1 VQEDRKDLSMKR
13 KLVWKMLLL
22 GSTLL
27 TINAWGSKTISF
39 TADLTGNLDIYLMDI
54 NRKDPVN
61 LTNHPADDS
70 SPTWAPDGSAFAYVS
85 HRDGNPEI
93 YVMDMNNKESRRLT
107 NNRATDIDP
116 VWSPDG
122 RWIAFASNQHREHAA
137 DTDIYIMDVNGKKAQ
152 QLTNKGG
159 HNSAPT
165 WSPDGQWI
173 AFRST
178 LDGIGGIHL
187 MNADGKKQRALTQV
201 SATNPSWAANGKQ
214 IYFSSEM
221 LDGVEVPSLF
231 AIDFNGENVR
241 KLVNAAQACEEPAES
256 PDGQW
261 IAYVSTQGNNK
272 DIHLVRVADG
282 EIQQLTQDP
291 GQEFSPAWVPSG
303 LSVSPNTHT
312 RTTLWGTLKQAT
324 VGARTHHLQKN

>member
-1 VQEDRKDLSMKR
+1 MKR
-13 KLVWKMLLL
+13 KLVWKMLLI
-22 GSTLL
+22 GSSLL
-27 TINAWGSKTISF
+27 TINAWGNKTISF
-39 TADLTGNLDIYLMDI
+39 TADLTGNLDIYIMDI
-54 NRKDPVN
+54 NLKNPVN

-116 VWSPDG
+116 AWSPDG

-137 DTDIYIMDVNGKKAQ
+137 DTDIYIMNPNGKKAQ

-159 HNSAPT
+159 HNSTPA
-165 WSPDGQWI
+165 WSLDGQWI

-187 MNADGKKQRALTQV
+187 INANGKKQRALTQV
-201 SATNPSWAANGKQ
+201 SATNPTWAVNGKE
-214 IYFSSEM
+214 IYFSSDM
-221 LDGVEVPSLF
+221 LGNVEVPTLF
-231 AIDFNGENVR
+231 AIDVNGGNVR
-241 KLVNAAQACEEPAES
+241 KLANAAQACEEPAES

-261 IAYVSTQGNNK
+261 IAYVSTQDNNK
-272 DIHLVRVADG
+272 DIHLIRVADG
-282 EIQQLTQDP
+282 EIRQLTQDP
-291 GQEFSPAWVPSG
+291 GQEFSPAWAPSG
-303 LSVSPNTHT
+303 LSVSPNTDT
-312 RTTLWGTLKQAT
+312 RAMLWGTLKQGT
-324 VGARTHHLQKN
+324 VGTSLHRSQKD

>member
-1 VQEDRKDLSMKR
+1 MKR

-22 GSTLL
+22 GSSLL
-27 TINAWGSKTISF
+27 TIHAWGNKTISF
-39 TADLTGNLDIYLMDI
+39 TADLTGNLDIYIMDI

-61 LTNHPADDS
+61 LTNHPAEDS
-70 SPTWAPDGSAFAYVS
+70 SPTWSPDGSAFAYVS

-93 YVMDMNNKESRRLT
+93 YVMEMNNKESRRLT

-116 VWSPDG
+116 AWSPDG
-122 RWIAFASNQHREHAA
+122 RWIAFASNHHREHAA
-137 DTDIYIMDVNGKKAQ
+137 DTDVYIMNPNGKKVQ

-159 HNSAPT
+159 HNSTPA
-165 WSPDGQWI
+165 WSPDGEWI

-187 MNADGKKQRALTQV
+187 INANGKKQRALTQV
-201 SATNPSWAANGKQ
+201 SATNPTWAANGKE
-214 IYFSSEM
+214 IYFSSDM
-221 LDGVEVPSLF
+221 LGNVEVPTLF
-231 AIDFNGENVR
+231 AIDVNGGNIR
-241 KLVNAAQACEEPAES
+241 KLANVAQACEEPAES

-272 DIHLVRVADG
+272 DIHLIRVADG
-282 EIQQLTQDP
+282 EIRQLTQDP
-291 GQEFSPAWVPSG
+291 GQEFSPAWAPSG
-303 LSVSPNTHT
+303 LSVSPSADT

>member
-1 VQEDRKDLSMKR
+1 MKR
-13 KLVWKMLLL
+13 KLVWKVLLL
-22 GSTLL
+22 GISLL
-27 TINAWGSKTISF
+27 TINAWGSRRISF

-70 SPTWAPDGSAFAYVS
+70 SPTWAPDGGAFAYVS

-107 NNRATDIDP
+107 NNQATDIDP
-116 VWSPDG
+116 AWSPDG
-122 RWIAFASNQHREHAA
+122 RWIAFASNHHREHAA
-137 DTDIYIMDVNGKKAQ
+137 DTDIYIMNPNGKKVQ

-159 HNSAPT
+159 HNSTPA
-165 WSPDGQWI
+165 WSPDGQNI
-173 AFRST
+173 AFRTT
-178 LDGIGGIHL
+178 LDGIGAIHL
-187 MNADGKKQRALTQV
+187 MNANGKKQRALTQV
-201 SATNPSWAANGKQ
+201 SATNPTWAANGKD
-214 IYFSSEM
+214 IYFSSDM
-221 LDGVEVPSLF
+221 LDNVKMPTLF
-231 AIDFNGENVR
+231 AIDVNGGNVR
-241 KLVNAAQACEEPAES
+241 KLANAAQAGEEPAES

-261 IAYVSTQGNNK
+261 IAYVSIQGNNK
-272 DIHLVRVADG
+272 DIHLIRVADG

-312 RTTLWGTLKQAT
+312 WATRWGILKQTT
-324 VGARTHHLQKN
+324 VE

>member
-1 VQEDRKDLSMKR
+1 MKR
-13 KLVWKMLLL
+13 KLVWKMLMI
-22 GSTLL
+22 GSSLL
-27 TINAWGSKTISF
+27 TINAWGNKTISF
-39 TADLTGNLDIYLMDI
+39 TADLTGNLDIYIIDI
-54 NRKDPVN
+54 NRKNPVN

-93 YVMDMNNKESRRLT
+93 YVMEMKDKESWRLT
-107 NNRATDIDP
+107 KNGATDIDP
-116 VWSPDG
+116 AWSPDG

-137 DTDIYIMDVNGKKAQ
+137 DTDIYIMNPNGKKAQ

-159 HNSAPT
+159 HNSTPA

-178 LDGIGGIHL
+178 LDGIGAIHL
-187 MNADGKKQRALTQV
+187 INANGKKQRALTQV
-201 SATNPSWAANGKQ
+201 SATNPTWAANGEQ

-221 LDGVEVPSLF
+221 LGGVEVPTLF
-231 AIDFNGENVR
+231 AIDVNGGNVR
-241 KLVNAAQACEEPAES
+241 KLKNAAHACEEPTES

-261 IAYVSTQGNNK
+261 IAYVSTQDDNK
-272 DIHLVRVADG
+272 DIYLIRVADG

-291 GQEFSPAWVPSG
+291 GQEFSPSWVPSG
-303 LSVSPNTHT
+303 LSVSPSTYT
-312 RTTLWGTLKQAT
+312 QATLWGTLKQIT
-324 VGARTHHLQKN
+324 VKAGLQSTHH

>member
-1 VQEDRKDLSMKR
+1 MRR
-13 KLVWKMLLL
+13 KLVWKMLLI
-22 GSTLL
+22 GCSLL
-27 TINAWGSKTISF
+27 AINAWGNKTISF
-39 TADLTGNLDIYLMDI
+39 TADLTGNLDIYIIDI
-54 NRKDPVN
+54 NRKNLVN
-61 LTNHPADDS
+61 LTDHPGEDS

-93 YVMDMNNKESRRLT
+93 YIMDMKNQESRRLT

-116 VWSPDG
+116 AWSPDG

-137 DTDIYIMDVNGKKAQ
+137 DTDIYIMNPNGKKAQ

-159 HNSAPT
+159 HNSTPA

-187 MNADGKKQRALTQV
+187 MNANGKKQRALTQV
-201 SATNPSWAANGKQ
+201 SATNPTWAAKGKE

-221 LDGVEVPSLF
+221 LGNVKVATLF
-231 AIDFNGENVR
+231 AIDVNGGNVR
-241 KLVNAAQACEEPAES
+241 KLVNAAHPCEEPAES
-256 PDGQW
+256 PNGQW
-261 IAYVSTQGNNK
+261 IAYVSTQGANK
-272 DIHLVRVADG
+272 DIHLIRVADG
-282 EIQQLTQDP
+282 GIQQLTQDP

-303 LSVSPNTHT
+303 LSVSPSTHT
-312 RTTLWGTLKQAT
+312 RTTLWGTLKQTT
-324 VGARTHHLQKN
+324 VKAGLQSTHH